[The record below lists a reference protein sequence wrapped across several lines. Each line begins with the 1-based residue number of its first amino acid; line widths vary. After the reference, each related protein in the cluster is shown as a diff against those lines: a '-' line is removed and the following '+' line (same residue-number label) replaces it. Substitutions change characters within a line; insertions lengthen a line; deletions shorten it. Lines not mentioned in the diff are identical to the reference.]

1 MPLSVAAYTATED
14 LPLELVGSV
23 RCLVRVGD
31 LVVCCQN
38 KGGSHPWPGGR
49 RETGESF
56 VDTAVREVHEETG
69 WLLDPHSVRPLGWL
83 HLEHLAPRR
92 PGDDHLPYPDLLQVV
107 LCGTAT
113 ERDGGADVDWTDTD
127 GYETRS
133 SLLSVAQARRD
144 ADTHRLAHVFLD
156 LL

>member
-1 MPLSVAAYTATED
+1 MS
-14 LPLELVGSV
+14 SV
-23 RCLVRVGD
+23 RC

-38 KGGSHPWPGGR
+38 EGGSHPWPGGK
-49 RETGESF
+49 READESF

-69 WLLDPHSVRPLGWL
+69 WLLEPDSVRPLGWP

-92 PGDDHLPYPDLLQVV
+92 PGDHHLPYPDLLQVV
-107 LCGTAT
+107 LCLSAT
-113 ERDGGADVDWTDTD
+113 ERDVDWTDTD

-133 SLLSVAQARRD
+133 LLLSVAQAREG